1 MKPDQ
6 QLDVFRL
13 LRNMSG
19 HLENV
24 RDDERVLRFC
34 LRATRD
40 FFRAEDGC
48 FARLRHGDAL
58 AEIVY
63 EVPKASQWDRA
74 LLAAFLR
81 AERPRVPYDHLV
93 VPLWRRAR
101 WWGALCLRRRAG
113 EFERGDGRL
122 LQFVADHVS
131 TILER
136 TDQARIHDAR
146 ARLDRKVS
154 EQLQP
159 RDLFYQILHL
169 LRMLTRYD
177 HSSALLMTTDGGTS
191 MQLVAEQIAWTKA
204 RSRRIGTKLAVP
216 EALRDGLT
224 MHAARGF
231 SRTDG
236 RWQAWDDGD
245 GRLAALIDGAALP
258 GAREASP
265 SEATILSAP
274 LVTRDEVI
282 GIIKVAASRPEV
294 LGEYELDLLDQFTP
308 HASVAIQYLQRI
320 ESLQDRMLEAERKH
334 VVANIARGVSHDVNN
349 ALGSVLPLVQQ
360 LRVDAETGA
369 VNPQVWADDLREIE
383 SAVQV
388 CRRIF
393 GNMLGFARTS
403 DKLGQANLRRA
414 IETTV
419 AILRSSL
426 DRAGVR
432 VEIDVADELPVI
444 RGGQGDL
451 EQLFLNLITN
461 ARDAMADGGLLRV
474 TAKAIPPGVEVLV
487 QDTGRGIPSEILD
500 QIYEPFFTTKVTGS
514 GLGLTICRSLIWT
527 MQGEL
532 TLESV
537 PGTGTTARLQLG
549 SIDRTS
555 DVRLGV

>member
-1 MKPDQ
+1 MLPEH

-40 FFRAEDGC
+40 FFEAADAC
-48 FARLRHGDAL
+48 LARLKHGDTE

-63 EVPKASQWDRA
+63 EVPRASQWDPA
-74 LLAAFLR
+74 LLSSFLR
-81 AERPRVPYDHLV
+81 AERPRIPFDHLI

-101 WWGALCLRRRAG
+101 WWGALCLRRPGG
-113 EFERGDGRL
+113 EFERGEGRL

-131 TILER
+131 AILER

-146 ARLDRKVS
+146 ARLDRKIS
-154 EQLQP
+154 EQLRP

-169 LRMLTRYD
+169 LRTLTRYD
-177 HSSALLMTTDGGTS
+177 HSSALLMTTDGGAS
-191 MQLVAEQIAWTKA
+191 MQLVAEQIAWAKA
-204 RSRRIGTKLAVP
+204 RSRRIGIKVPVP
-216 EALRDGLT
+216 EAIRATLTDRAAYGFTRTAEGWREWGGGHSGLAT
-224 MHAARGF
+224 L
-231 SRTDG
+231 
-236 RWQAWDDGD
+236 
-245 GRLAALIDGAALP
+245 LAGTSFHDE
-258 GAREASP
+258 RSP
-265 SEATILSAP
+265 EMTILSAP

-282 GIIKVAASRPEV
+282 GIIKVAATRPGL
-294 LGEYELDLLDQFTP
+294 LGEYELDLLHQFTP
-308 HASVAIQYLQRI
+308 HASVAAQYLRRI
-320 ESLQDRMLEAERKH
+320 ESLEDRMLEAERKH
-334 VVANIARGVSHDVNN
+334 AVANIARGVSHDVNN

-360 LRVDAETGA
+360 LRLDAATGA
-369 VNPQVWADDLREIE
+369 ADPAVWAEDLRAIE

-393 GNMLGFARTS
+393 GNMLGFARPS

-414 IETTV
+414 IEATL

-426 DRAGVR
+426 ERQGVT
-432 VEIDVADELPVI
+432 VEVDVPDDLPAV

-451 EQLFLNLITN
+451 EQLFLNLVTN
-461 ARDAMADGGLLRV
+461 ARDAMPDGGQLLLGAR
-474 TAKAIPPGVEVLV
+474 PRSGGVEVTV
-487 QDTGRGIPSEILD
+487 ADTGKGIPPEILGR
-500 QIYEPFFTTKVTGS
+500 IYEPFFTTKSHGS

-532 TLESV
+532 KVDSA
-537 PGTGTTARLQLG
+537 PGAGTTAHIRLETMD
-549 SIDRTS
+549 SVS
-555 DVRLGV
+555 DARVGV